1 VPSMCFI
8 VVKFTGSISVHFGVT
23 DVRYNN
29 DTRLTEGRKK
39 LMVTVMRP
47 YEKTEVRE
55 M

>member
-23 DVRYNN
+23 DVRYNS

-39 LMVTVMRP
+39 LMVMRP